1 MDSPNGKNEGTYIMS
16 TRSMIGV
23 VDNAG
28 QVHAVY
34 CHFDGYPEGVG
45 RTLVDHWN
53 SKTRAMKL
61 IIGGGNMRT
70 LGATLDECEFFPNDL
85 FEIFDSVDQF
95 LSVMSDSDCEYLYVF
110 ADDQWT
116 VLSNVHEV
124 APLKEVV

>member
-1 MDSPNGKNEGTYIMS
+1 
-16 TRSMIGV
+16 MIGV
-23 VDNAG
+23 IDNAG
-28 QVHAVY
+28 QIYAVY

-45 RTLVDHWN
+45 RTLVDYWN

-61 IIGGGNMRT
+61 IVDGGNMRS
-70 LGATLDECEFFPNDL
+70 LGATLDECEFFLNEP

-110 ADDQWT
+110 AVDQWT

-124 APLKEVV
+124 APLKEAV